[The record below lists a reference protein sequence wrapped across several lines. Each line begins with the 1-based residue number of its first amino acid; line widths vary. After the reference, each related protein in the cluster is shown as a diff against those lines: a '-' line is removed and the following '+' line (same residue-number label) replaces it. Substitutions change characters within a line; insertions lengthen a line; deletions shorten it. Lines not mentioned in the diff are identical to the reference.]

1 MSTINSINSV
11 NSIKNDYTNYADT
24 VTGAVKKEAS
34 EAASTAN
41 AASAAANTSG
51 VVYEKS
57 EDADKV
63 TVKSANYK
71 QDTATI
77 EKLKAAADASTA
89 QLRSI
94 VEKLLL
100 GQGKASAIASNDE
113 SMYQFLAS
121 GDFEVDEATRAQA
134 QKDVAEDGYWGVEQT
149 SDRILDFAKALA
161 GNDPSKANELF
172 DAFEKGFKQATKT
185 WGKELP
191 EISQKTYDAVKEKF
205 NKWAEEAN
213 TANQANAAN
222 SANTANAA
230 NIAIQADA

>member
-1 MSTINSINSV
+1 MSTINSVNSV

-24 VTGAVKKEAS
+24 VSGAVKKEAS

-41 AASAAANTSG
+41 AASTAANTGTG

-57 EDADKV
+57 EDTDKV
-63 TVKSANYK
+63 TVKSTNYK

-77 EKLKAAADASTA
+77 EKLKAAADASTE

-100 GQGKASAIASNDE
+100 GQGKASAIASNNE
-113 SMYQFLAS
+113 SMYRYLAS
-121 GDFEVDEATRAQA
+121 GDFEVDEATREQA

-185 WGKELP
+185 WGTDLP

-213 TANQANAAN
+213 TANAASTAN
-222 SANTANAA
+222 SANAVNPAVQVEA
-230 NIAIQADA
+230 

>member
-1 MSTINSINSV
+1 MSTINSVNSV
-11 NSIKNDYTNYADT
+11 NSVNDYTNYTDT
-24 VTGAVKKEAS
+24 VSGTAKKES
-34 EAASTAN
+34 TEAALTAN
-41 AASAAANTSG
+41 ASATAAAAADTG
-51 VVYEKS
+51 VVYEKGD
-57 EDADKV
+57 DADKV
-63 TVKSANYK
+63 TVKSATYK

-77 EKLKAAADASTA
+77 DKLKAAADASTA

-113 SMYQFLAS
+113 SMYRYLAS
-121 GDFEVDEATRAQA
+121 GDFEVDEATREQA

-172 DAFEKGFKQATKT
+172 DAFEKGFKQATDT
-185 WGKELP
+185 WGTDLP

-213 TANQANAAN
+213 SVNAATQVE
-222 SANTANAA
+222 A
-230 NIAIQADA
+230 

>member
-1 MSTINSINSV
+1 MSTINSVNSV
-11 NSIKNDYTNYADT
+11 SDYTNTYADSVAST
-24 VTGAVKKEAS
+24 TKKEAS

-41 AASAAANTSG
+41 AASKAAETG

-57 EDADKV
+57 SDDTDKV
-63 TVKSANYK
+63 TVKSTSYK
-71 QDTATI
+71 PDTATI
-77 EKLKAAADASTA
+77 EKLKAAADASTE

-100 GQGKASAIASNDE
+100 GQGKASAIASNNE
-113 SMYQFLAS
+113 SMYKYLAS

-134 QKDVAEDGYWGVEQT
+134 QKDVADDGYWGVEQT

-185 WGKELP
+185 WGTDLP

-213 TANQANAAN
+213 SGAVQAEA
-222 SANTANAA
+222 
-230 NIAIQADA
+230 

>member
-1 MSTINSINSV
+1 MSTINSVNSV
-11 NSIKNDYTNYADT
+11 NSINNDYTNYADT
-24 VTGAVKKEAS
+24 VSGAVKKEAS

-41 AASAAANTSG
+41 AASAAANTGTG

-63 TVKSANYK
+63 TVKSTSYK
-71 QDTATI
+71 PDTATI
-77 EKLKAAADASTA
+77 EKLKAAADASTE

-100 GQGKASAIASNDE
+100 GQGKASAIASNNE
-113 SMYQFLAS
+113 SMYQYLAN
-121 GDFEVDEATRAQA
+121 GDFEVDEATREQA

-213 TANQANAAN
+213 SANAAN
-222 SANTANAA
+222 AA
-230 NIAIQADA
+230 VQVEA

>member
-1 MSTINSINSV
+1 MSTINSVNSV

-24 VTGAVKKEAS
+24 VSGAVKKEAS

-41 AASAAANTSG
+41 AASTAANTGTG

-57 EDADKV
+57 EDTDKV
-63 TVKSANYK
+63 TVKSTNYK

-77 EKLKAAADASTA
+77 EKLKAAADASTE

-100 GQGKASAIASNDE
+100 GQGKASAIASNNE
-113 SMYQFLAS
+113 SMYRYLAS
-121 GDFEVDEATRAQA
+121 GDFEVDEATREQA

-185 WGKELP
+185 WGTDLP

-213 TANQANAAN
+213 SANAASTANSANAAN
-222 SANTANAA
+222 AA
-230 NIAIQADA
+230 VQVEA

>member
-1 MSTINSINSV
+1 MSTINSVNSV

-24 VTGAVKKEAS
+24 VSGAVKKEAS

-41 AASAAANTSG
+41 AASTAANTGTG

-57 EDADKV
+57 EDTDKV
-63 TVKSANYK
+63 TVKSTNYK

-77 EKLKAAADASTA
+77 EKLKAAADASTE

-100 GQGKASAIASNDE
+100 GQGKASAIASNNE
-113 SMYQFLAS
+113 SMYRYLAS
-121 GDFEVDEATRAQA
+121 GDFEVDEATREQA

-172 DAFEKGFKQATKT
+172 DAFEKGFKQATNT
-185 WGKELP
+185 WGTNLP

-213 TANQANAAN
+213 TANAASTAN
-222 SANTANAA
+222 SANAVNPAVQVEA
-230 NIAIQADA
+230 

>member
-1 MSTINSINSV
+1 MSTINSV

-24 VTGAVKKEAS
+24 VSGAVKKEAS

-41 AASAAANTSG
+41 AASTAANTGTG

-57 EDADKV
+57 EDTDKV
-63 TVKSANYK
+63 TVKSTNYK

-77 EKLKAAADASTA
+77 EKLKAAADASTE

-100 GQGKASAIASNDE
+100 GQGKASAIASNNE
-113 SMYQFLAS
+113 SMYRYLAS
-121 GDFEVDEATRAQA
+121 GDFEVDEATREQA

-185 WGKELP
+185 WGTDLP

-213 TANQANAAN
+213 TANAASTAN
-222 SANTANAA
+222 SANAINAA
-230 NIAIQADA
+230 VQVEA

>member
-1 MSTINSINSV
+1 MSTINSVNSV

-24 VTGAVKKEAS
+24 VSGAVKKEAS

-41 AASAAANTSG
+41 AASTAANTGTG

-57 EDADKV
+57 EDTDKV
-63 TVKSANYK
+63 TVKSTNYK

-77 EKLKAAADASTA
+77 EKLKAAADASTE

-100 GQGKASAIASNDE
+100 GQGKASAIASNNE
-113 SMYQFLAS
+113 SMYRYLAS
-121 GDFEVDEATRAQA
+121 GDFEVDEATREQA

-185 WGKELP
+185 WGTDLP

-213 TANQANAAN
+213 TANAASTAN
-222 SANTANAA
+222 SANAVNAA
-230 NIAIQADA
+230 VQVEA

>member
-1 MSTINSINSV
+1 MSTINSINSI
-11 NSIKNDYTNYADT
+11 NTDYRNFADT
-24 VTGAVKKEAS
+24 ASGSVKKEAS

-41 AASAAANTSG
+41 AATAANTGSG

-57 EDADKV
+57 DDADKV
-63 TVKSANYK
+63 TVKSSSYK
-71 QDTATI
+71 PDTATI
-77 EKLKAAADASTA
+77 EQLKAAADASTE

-134 QKDVAEDGYWGVEQT
+134 QADIAEDGYWGVEQT

-161 GNDPSKANELF
+161 GNDPSKAKELF
-172 DAFEKGFKQATKT
+172 DAFDEGFKQATKT

-191 EISQKTYDAVKEKF
+191 EISQKTYDAVKNKF
-205 NKWAEEAN
+205 DKWAEEAN
-213 TANQANAAN
+213 SAA
-222 SANTANAA
+222 SAV
-230 NIAIQADA
+230 QPEV